1 MSYQTINLKAGVPYL
16 AGIAGRLIL
25 LDNIGASDGVDV
37 RVLRQ
42 GTPDTV
48 IPKRKAAFRMV
59 APYDDVEFKTSVDTA
74 IGVFLSTVDVEI
86 GYVDRAA
93 VTIPDGVRV
102 NSTVGDPVHV
112 ALDRDITLGVVQVE
126 NNLTVIVD
134 AAPVA
139 VGEVATIVSND
150 PALKK
155 LRMKNVSNLAMIM
168 IGGPGV
174 ALGSPIV
181 LNPGDTYFEDDAA
194 GATLY
199 AIANMPGAL
208 LQLQGLKKP

>member
-1 MSYQTINLKAGVPYL
+1 MSYQTINLLAGVPYRV
-16 AGIAGRLIL
+16 GIAGRLIL
-25 LDNIGASDGVDV
+25 IDNIGASDGVDV

-59 APYDDVEFKTSVDTA
+59 TPYDDVLFTTSIDTT
-74 IGVFLSTVDVEI
+74 IGVFLSTFDVEI

-102 NSTVGDPVHV
+102 NSTVDDPVHV
-112 ALDRDITLGVVQVE
+112 ALDGDITLGVVSVE

-134 AAPVA
+134 SAPVE
-139 VGEVATIVSND
+139 VGQVATVISAD
-150 PALKK
+150 PDLKK
-155 LRMKNVSNLAMIM
+155 LRMRNVSLMAI
-168 IGGPGV
+168 IAVGGPNV
-174 ALGSPIV
+174 ALGSPII
-181 LNPGDTYFEDDAA
+181 LHPGESYWEEDAA
-194 GATLY
+194 AATIY
-199 AIANMPGAL
+199 AIANEPNAF